1 MAKNKIF
8 SGKPPSRAE
17 AASSRLDVARAYARG
32 AGISFPKAKP
42 RKVAEKEA
50 EAARLEKL
58 IAEEQEKKKKEWQ
71 EKQNKAEFE
80 RRQPIREALRTNDS
94 AAIISALYRVVPS
107 SEQDQLDEYDSNE
120 LVKIAEIYGNGFMPL
135 EEAIQQYEEQ
145 RAEAEAE
152 MEDGSYDVNWKEEDL
167 F

>member
-1 MAKNKIF
+1 MSKNKIF

-42 RKVAEKEA
+42 RTVAEKEA
-50 EAARLEKL
+50 EAKRLEKL
-58 IAEEQEKKKKEWQ
+58 YQHYQEERKKEWD
-71 EKQNKAEFE
+71 EKLAEFE
-80 RRQPIREALRTNDS
+80 RRQPIRYALSTNDS
-94 AAIISALYRVVPS
+94 ASIISALYRVVPS

-120 LVKIAEIYGNGFMPL
+120 LVKIAEIYGNGYMPL
-135 EEAIQQYEEQ
+135 EESIQMYEEQ

-152 MEDGSYDVNWKEEDL
+152 IKSGSYDVNWKEEDP